1 MSTPH
6 PLLASL
12 DACEPARDFASAYP
26 TLESAWH
33 ACERGDWLLWLAGRL
48 PAFPRP
54 LLVLAACACAREALI
69 HVPAN
74 EPRPLR
80 AIEAAEAW
88 ARGGHNAPTL
98 ADVRA
103 AAYAAADA
111 AAAAY
116 AATYAAANA
125 ADAAY
130 AATYAADDAAN
141 DAAGAAR
148 KTSLA
153 KSATIVRALIPW
165 AVVAAA
171 IDARAK

>member
-54 LLVLAACACAREALI
+54 LLVLAACACAREALV
-69 HVPAN
+69 HVSAN

-80 AIEAAEAW
+80 AIETAEAW
-88 ARGGHNAPTL
+88 ARGGHDAPAL

-103 AAYAAADA
+103 AAN
-111 AAAAY
+111 AAAY
-116 AATYAAANA
+116 AATAAAA
-125 ADAAY
+125 A
-130 AATYAADDAAN
+130 
-141 DAAGAAR
+141 AAGAAR